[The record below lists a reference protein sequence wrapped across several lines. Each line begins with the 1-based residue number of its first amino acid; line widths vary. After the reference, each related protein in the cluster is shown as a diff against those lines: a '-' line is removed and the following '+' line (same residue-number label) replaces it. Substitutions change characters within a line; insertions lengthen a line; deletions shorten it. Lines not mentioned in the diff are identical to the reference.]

1 MKEWLRHL
9 ARIFMPVYQ
18 FESDTMKIL
27 YAGYSPIKKSYY
39 ARLLLNNNY
48 HPTFLGWHWFSNIP
62 NLIKRLNIDMVVAEI
77 SRVTFNYFRNNEGYI
92 LPVWA
97 TMRINIDRPPEVIF
111 NKSKTDFRDVIR
123 RIRKYDLTYEIS
135 TDKKMFDFFNERF
148 YIPYMKN
155 RHGNEA
161 FIEDLETLWKS
172 YEHPMI
178 MIVKEKGNIS
188 CMTFMR
194 ITKEILYLKRTGLI
208 DGNEDYLSHGVIGA
222 CYYFGILEGLKLGCK
237 YVDLGGSRPFLNDG
251 LTRHKKGIGG
261 EFEVN
266 LDPSKEY
273 LWFGVNEK
281 SLAAREYLN
290 RNPFMHLR
298 KDFRLV
304 RCNYSEKVPN
314 PESL

>member
-48 HPTFLGWHWFSNIP
+48 HLTFLGWYWFSNIP

-135 TDKKMFDFFNERF
+135 TDKKMFDSFNERF
-148 YIPYMKN
+148 YLPYMKS
-155 RHGNEA
+155 RHRDEA
-161 FIEDLETLWKS
+161 FIEDLDTMWKS
-172 YEHPMI
+172 FEHPCI
-178 MIVKEKGNIS
+178 IVVKEKGNIAG
-188 CMTFMR
+188 MTFMR
-194 ITKEILYLKRTGLI
+194 VTDKILYLKRTGLI

-222 CYYFGILEGLKLGCK
+222 AYYFGILEGLRLGCK
-237 YVDLGGSRPFLNDG
+237 YVDLGGSRPFLKDG
-251 LTRHKKGIGG
+251 LTRHKMGIGG

-281 SLAAREYLN
+281 SPAAREYLN
-290 RNPFMHLR
+290 RNPFMHLS

-304 RCNYSEKVPN
+304 RCDYGEKEPN